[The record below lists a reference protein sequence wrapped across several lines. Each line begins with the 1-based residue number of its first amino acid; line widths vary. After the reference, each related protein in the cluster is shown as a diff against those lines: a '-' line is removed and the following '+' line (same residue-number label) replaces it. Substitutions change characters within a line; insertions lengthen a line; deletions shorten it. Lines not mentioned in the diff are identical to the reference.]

1 MFAHAF
7 IDIDPD
13 GKTIIRA
20 NTETHSGHTLVPAVV
35 SLRTVIRLADQLG
48 LIILDPELIQEG
60 DRGKDHR
67 PRLHRH
73 LTRKLGPRWARGSE
87 PWPLRWRGLDD
98 GAGCPASGPGVPGS
112 AAAPGWL
119 GSGLLVKRR
128 VVVRPPAG

>member
-48 LIILDPELIQEG
+48 LIILDPELG
-60 DRGKDHR
+60 
-67 PRLHRH
+67 
-73 LTRKLGPRWARGSE
+73 
-87 PWPLRWRGLDD
+87 
-98 GAGCPASGPGVPGS
+98 
-112 AAAPGWL
+112 
-119 GSGLLVKRR
+119 R
-128 VVVRPPAG
+128 V

>member
-48 LIILDPELIQEG
+48 LIILDPE
-60 DRGKDHR
+60 
-67 PRLHRH
+67 
-73 LTRKLGPRWARGSE
+73 
-87 PWPLRWRGLDD
+87 
-98 GAGCPASGPGVPGS
+98 
-112 AAAPGWL
+112 
-119 GSGLLVKRR
+119 
-128 VVVRPPAG
+128 